1 MMDETKRPI
10 PTLIICTLGFI
21 EILLVILSIYTM
33 PDQLIDSWYPPFLIL
48 SALIIMACM
57 IAFWHMKNWAI
68 YFYTAFI
75 IINQMLIFHMGACSI
90 YSLIIPA
97 IILILGWLP
106 MKNTKK
112 QFMY

>member
-75 IINQMLIFHMGACSI
+75 IINQMLLFHMEAESI
-90 YSLIIPA
+90 YSFIIPA

-106 MKNTKK
+106 IKNTNK
-112 QFMY
+112 QFM